1 MLVLVDIKYALR
13 LLFKAPKFAALTLS
27 VLVGGLSISL
37 FTFSFLYSTIYKSI
51 PLAEGDTALAFSTET
66 VGISN
71 NMDPNQV
78 SISAYEFSQM
88 AQTQD
93 TLSEFGIYDSRDVR
107 LSFTDAGK
115 NVPASYVDGG
125 FFRFSRT
132 LPLLGRSI
140 QTEDMKSG
148 AAPVTVVS
156 YETWQNELAAN
167 TDVLSMSINVN
178 GELTNIIGVMPR
190 GYNFPGIAQIWLPI
204 SQSTINSGPNSSAY
218 FSAYARLKSDVS
230 IEQATTQLTNSL
242 DQLYQQSVSLYD
254 QPEANKKVHL
264 RTYPMDQ
271 VNGIGN
277 TIFTFLNI
285 IAWSILALACIN
297 VGNLLLARSIDR
309 QKETAIR
316 AALGASTTRL
326 VSQLM
331 WEGIIIT
338 VLGGILS
345 VLLVG
350 AALDI
355 TDVILHSWMPNA
367 MVFWW
372 HWGMDIETLGMAV
385 GFTLVTIFLS
395 SFLPAWRSANQDIN
409 ATLRDGTR
417 GAQSK
422 KSGRIS
428 RLLVTVQVFLVATL
442 MLIGALSGYISQ
454 KFINL
459 EIGDDYTNVMRATVT
474 LPSGKYKTPQEQI
487 LLYQNLLSRIKSGPQ
502 VVDAN
507 VSSYAGYF
515 PLTLAGFDYNDDTE
529 KPNVDTFSVIGNT
542 EFLGVKLIAG
552 RHLNDQDTVN
562 GRRVALISQS
572 MANRYWPGE
581 SALEKNITIEIEEK
595 EESLFVVGILSNRIN
610 PRSIF
615 GQLDSQDEVYISGL
629 QFIQRVQSIYYK
641 TALSNIKAEEIFYRA
656 LFQTDRNI
664 ELEQAVRTADRNRN
678 MMRDTMR
685 LTSKITF
692 GTGFFALMLA
702 LVGIYGLTAN
712 SVAQRTH
719 EIGIRRA
726 VGATD
731 NNIVSMF
738 MIQAIRQLTIGLGLA
753 LVVFTLI
760 SFGIHEFAEGLLP
773 SYLYFLLALAVT
785 IGLSCIVLLAI
796 YTPTRRAVLM
806 EPSTALRYE

>member
-1 MLVLVDIKYALR
+1 MLVIVDIKYALR
-13 LLFKAPKFAALTLS
+13 LLFKAPKFTAMTLA

-37 FTFSFLYSTIYKSI
+37 FTFSFLYSTIYKSL
-51 PLAEGDTALAFSTET
+51 PLPEGKTALSFSTET

-71 NMDPNQV
+71 NVDPNQIL
-78 SISAYEFSQM
+78 ISAYEFSQI
-88 AQTQD
+88 AQSQD

-132 LPLLGRSI
+132 PPLMGRSI
-140 QTEDMKSG
+140 QAEDMTAG
-148 AAPVTVVS
+148 ATAVAVVS
-156 YETWQNELAAN
+156 YETWQNELSAN
-167 TDVLSMSINVN
+167 NDVLNMSINLN
-178 GELTNIIGVMPR
+178 GELTNVVGVMPQ
-190 GYNFPGIAQIWLPI
+190 GYNFPGVAKMWLPI
-204 SQSTINSGPNSSAY
+204 SQSTIDSSQDSSAY
-218 FSAYARLKSDVS
+218 FSAYARVKNGVN
-230 IEQATTQLTNSL
+230 IELAATQLTNSL
-242 DQLYQQSVSLYD
+242 DQLYQQSVALYD
-254 QPEANKKVHL
+254 RPEASKVVHL
-264 RTYPMDQ
+264 RTFPMDQ

-297 VGNLLLARSIDR
+297 VGNLLLARSIER

-316 AALGASTTRL
+316 AALGASSARL

-338 VLGGILS
+338 VLGGMLS

-350 AALDI
+350 AALDF
-355 TDVILHSWMPNA
+355 TDMILHSWMPNSL
-367 MVFWW
+367 VFWW
-372 HWGMDIETLGMAV
+372 HWGMDLETLGMAV

-428 RLLVTVQVFLVATL
+428 RLLVTIQVFLVATL

-454 KFINL
+454 KFISL
-459 EIGDDYTNVMRATVT
+459 DIGDDYTNVMRATIA
-474 LPSGKYKTPQEQI
+474 LPSDKYKTDQEQI
-487 LLYQNLLSRIKSGPQ
+487 LLYQNLLNRIKNDPQ

-507 VSSYAGYF
+507 ASNYAGYY
-515 PLTLAGFDYNDDTE
+515 PLTLAGFDYNEDVE
-529 KPNVDTFSVIGNT
+529 KPNIDTFSVIGNT
-542 EFLGVKLIAG
+542 EFVGIKLIAG
-552 RHLNDQDTVN
+552 RYLNSQDTLN
-562 GRRVALISQS
+562 GRKVALISQS

-581 SALEKNITIEIEEK
+581 SALEKNISIEMQDK

-629 QFIQRVQSIYYK
+629 QFIQRAQSIYYK
-641 TALSNIKAEEIFYRA
+641 TALSNVKAEEIFYRA

-664 ELEQAVRTADRNRN
+664 EVERAVMSADRNRN
-678 MMRDTMR
+678 IMRDSMR

-702 LVGIYGLTAN
+702 LVGIYGLTVN

-731 NNIVSMF
+731 RNIVSMF
-738 MIQAIRQLTIGLGLA
+738 MKQGIRQLMIGLGLA
-753 LVVFTLI
+753 LVVFALI
-760 SFGIHEFAEGLLP
+760 SFGIHEFADGLLP

-785 IGLSCIVLLAI
+785 VGLSCIVLLAI
-796 YTPTRRAVLM
+796 YTPTRRAVSM
-806 EPSTALRYE
+806 EPSAALRYE